1 MTESQA
7 TPAAHGGGRAGRYVT
22 SLAGEAWAVQSADH
36 LRAWAQALARPGELA
51 AYAPSP
57 ERPDTAFADAER
69 MSRDRADE
77 TPVHRGVAVVELL
90 GPIFPRANLFTD
102 VCGGVSCQDMAA
114 RLDALARRADVGA
127 ILLEIDSPG
136 GAVTGVDELART
148 IRAVG
153 RTKPVVAQVTGTA
166 ASAAYW
172 LAAAAGEIALTR
184 TAGVGSIGVVAT
196 LPKQLAPDGRG
207 EMAFEIVSSG
217 APDKRPDPETEA
229 GSKTVRQRL
238 DAIEALFVEAVAEGR
253 GVTAERVRTGFGRG
267 GIVTGQA
274 AVDAGMADRLASR
287 DETLARLQ
295 ARVDVPQP
303 QATTVTEETPTMS
316 DSSDPQPSAQ
326 PADPSTAHPA
336 PPAAPDPAPTST
348 TAAEPAA
355 DPAAV
360 AQLCADKGVAHLAAG
375 LIRAGAPLSAV
386 EAQVGACGEIHA
398 LCERVRGL
406 NPDFPAAEQARAYI
420 AEGLSPGEAYARAF
434 DWLADHSAPDTPA
447 RLAPGAGEGQGDL
460 AQAAEADLAR
470 RARASGAVTF
480 AELEAN

>member
-7 TPAAHGGGRAGRYVT
+7 TPAARGGGRAGRYVT

-36 LRAWAQALARPGELA
+36 LRAWAQALTRPGELA

-57 ERPDTAFADAER
+57 ER
-69 MSRDRADE
+69 MSANRADE

-90 GPIFPRANLFTD
+90 GPIFPRANLFTEM
-102 VCGGVSCQDMAA
+102 CGGVSCQDMAA

-136 GAVTGVDELART
+136 GAVTGVDDLART

-172 LAAAAGEIALTR
+172 LAAAASEIALTR
-184 TAGVGSIGVVAT
+184 TAGVGSIGVVAA
-196 LPKQLAPDGRG
+196 LSKQLAPDGQG

-267 GIVTGQA
+267 GILTGQA

-295 ARVDVPQP
+295 ARIDVPQP
-303 QATTVTEETPTMS
+303 QAKTVTEETPTMS
-316 DSSDPQPSAQ
+316 DSIDPQPSAQ
-326 PADPSTAHPA
+326 PADPSTVQPT
-336 PPAAPDPAPTST
+336 PPAAPDPAPGSVPASA
-348 TAAEPAA
+348 TAAASEPAA

-375 LIRAGAPLSAV
+375 LIRDGAPLSAV
-386 EAQVGACGEIHA
+386 EAQVRACGEIHA
-398 LCERVRGL
+398 LCDRVRGL

-434 DWLADHSAPDTPA
+434 DWLADHTAPATSA
-447 RLAPGAGEGQGDL
+447 RLAPGAGEATNDL

-480 AELEAN
+480 ADLEAN